1 MMWFLMGLL
10 SLGQAQAARV
20 KDIAKI
26 YGDRDN
32 MLFGYGLVTGLRR
45 TGDTIRNEATLR
57 SLAKR
62 LQGLG
67 LTLTPEQIR
76 SRNVAAVMVTATIPS
91 SARPGQKFDIIVSSV
106 GDASSLSGG
115 VLQLTPL
122 QAANG
127 ESYAIAQGPLV
138 IGGISVEQNFNV
150 SQQNSPNTG
159 RVPHGA
165 LIERENERRLQLLNS
180 NQVDFLLHKPDFTTA
195 QRMAKAINTVLKDN
209 GKITDDIAIAV
220 DATAV
225 AVKIPDDYKT
235 DVVSLL
241 AIIENVDIQVD
252 VAAKVV
258 VNERTG
264 TVVMGGNVKISP
276 VAVAH
281 GGLSVHVKTTND
293 VVMPNPMT
301 IADPQQVANTEVEIT
316 EEDGKLTMIG
326 GVTVGEMVDAL
337 NKLGVKPRELIQ
349 ILLAIKESGALQAE
363 LEVL

>member
-1 MMWFLMGLL
+1 MLWFVLTFIFWGTA
-10 SLGQAQAARV
+10 SAARV
-20 KDIAKI
+20 KDISSV
-26 YGDRDN
+26 YGSRDN

-91 SARPGQKFDIIVSSV
+91 SARPGQRFDLLVSSA
-106 GDASSLSGG
+106 GDAASLAGG

-122 QAANG
+122 QAADG
-127 ESYAIAQGPLV
+127 QSYAIAQGPLV
-138 IGGISVEQNFNV
+138 LGGVSVEQNFNV
-150 SQQNSPNTG
+150 SQKNSPNTG
-159 RVPHGA
+159 RVPLGA
-165 LIERENERRLQLLNS
+165 LVERENPNRLKFMNTEQL
-180 NQVDFLLHKPDFTTA
+180 DFLLHKSDFTTA
-195 QRMAKAINTVLKDN
+195 QRMATAINAILKQ
-209 GKITDDIAIAV
+209 DIAIAV
-220 DATAV
+220 DSTAV
-225 AVKIPDDYKT
+225 AVRVPDDYKE
-235 DVVSLL
+235 DVISLL
-241 AIIENVDIQVD
+241 AIIENVDIKVD
-252 VAAKVV
+252 AVAKVV

-264 TVVMGGNVKISP
+264 TVVMGGDVTIAP

-281 GGLSVHVKTTND
+281 GGLSVQVKTTNEVIQPD
-293 VVMPNPMT
+293 PLT
-301 IADPQQVANTEVEIT
+301 IAQPQVVQNTEVVVE

-326 GVTVGEMVDAL
+326 GVTVGEMVGAL
-337 NKLGVKPRELIQ
+337 NDLGVKPRELIQ

>member
-1 MMWFLMGLL
+1 MLWFVLTFICWGTA
-10 SLGQAQAARV
+10 SAARV
-20 KDIAKI
+20 KDIASV
-26 YGDRDN
+26 YGSRDN

-91 SARPGQKFDIIVSSV
+91 SARPGQRFDLLVSSA
-106 GDASSLSGG
+106 GDAASLAGG

-122 QAANG
+122 QAADG
-127 ESYAIAQGPLV
+127 QSYAIAQGPLV
-138 IGGISVEQNFNV
+138 LGGVSVEQNFNV
-150 SQQNSPNTG
+150 SQKNSPNTG
-159 RVPHGA
+159 RVPLGA
-165 LIERENERRLQLLNS
+165 LVERENPNRLKFVNTEQL
-180 NQVDFLLHKPDFTTA
+180 DFLLHKSDFTTA
-195 QRMAKAINTVLKDN
+195 QRMATAINAILKQ
-209 GKITDDIAIAV
+209 DIAIAV
-220 DATAV
+220 DSTAV
-225 AVKIPDDYKT
+225 AVRVPEEYKDD
-235 DVVSLL
+235 VISLL
-241 AIIENVDIQVD
+241 AIIENVDIKVD
-252 VAAKVV
+252 VVAKVV

-264 TVVMGGNVKISP
+264 TVVMGGDVTIAP

-281 GGLSVHVKTTND
+281 GGLSVQVKTTNEVIQPD
-293 VVMPNPMT
+293 PLT
-301 IADPQQVANTEVEIT
+301 IAQPQVVQNTEVVVE

-326 GVTVGEMVDAL
+326 GVTVGEMVGAL
-337 NKLGVKPRELIQ
+337 NDLGVKPRELIQ